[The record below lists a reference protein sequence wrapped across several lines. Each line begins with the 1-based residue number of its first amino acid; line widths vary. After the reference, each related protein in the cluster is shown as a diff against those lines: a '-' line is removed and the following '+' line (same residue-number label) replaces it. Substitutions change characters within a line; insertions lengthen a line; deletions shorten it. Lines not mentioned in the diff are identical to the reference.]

1 MRNRVAILTN
11 SIIKITHLTKF
22 PKQSDTISYL
32 STKQDSITANT
43 LKNLKKLK
51 LILGDQLNH
60 SHSWFD
66 EDGTNTL
73 FVMMEM
79 RQETDYVRHH
89 IQKVV
94 GFFLA
99 MRHFAKA
106 ITERGFRVKYYQ
118 LDDENNHQNIEAN
131 LNQLIAE
138 QSIQHFEYQLPD
150 EYRLDKQLQNYCEKL
165 NKKGITTKAVDTEH
179 FLSERMDVYE
189 MFKNKKTYLMETFY
203 RKMRKKYHILM
214 ETDGKTPLT
223 GKWNYDAEN
232 RKKLPKKITI
242 PPPKNYYRDV
252 TGIVEMLKKAE
263 VKTIGRIKPKHFDW
277 AVTRSES
284 MEILDDFIRFRLHS
298 FGKYQDA
305 MTERDAYL
313 FHSRISF
320 AMNVKLL
327 HPLDVIHATIGYWQY
342 HKNTIDI
349 AQVEGFVRQ
358 IIGWREYMR
367 GIYWAKMPE
376 FATLNYFENTA
387 KLPDF
392 FWTGKTDMNCQSHAI
407 NQSLDKAYAHHIQ
420 RLMVTGNFMSL
431 LGVHPDEADEW
442 YLGIYMD
449 AIEWVE
455 ITNTR
460 GMSQFADGGIVGTK
474 PYVAS
479 ANYMHKMGEYCS
491 NCKYDRKKKYGENA
505 CPLNSLYWDFYDRNR
520 EQLGKNPRIGM
531 MYRIWDKM
539 DSEEQSKIL
548 AQAKK
553 YKENVEVL

>member
-1 MRNRVAILTN
+1 M
-11 SIIKITHLTKF
+11 
-22 PKQSDTISYL
+22 
-32 STKQDSITANT
+32 
-43 LKNLKKLK
+43 KKLK

-66 EDGTNTL
+66 EKDADTL

-99 MRHFAKA
+99 MRHFAEA
-106 ITERGFRVKYYQ
+106 IQNKGFEVKYFK
-118 LDDENNHQNIEAN
+118 LEDDDNCQKLEDN
-131 LNQLIAE
+131 LQQLIE
-138 QSIQHFEYQLPD
+138 SQSIEYFEYQLPD
-150 EYRLDKQLQNYCEKL
+150 EYRLDEQLTNYCDKL
-165 NKKGITTKAVDTEH
+165 NEKGITTKAVDSEH

-203 RKMRKKYHILM
+203 RTMRRKYRILM
-214 ETDGKTPLT
+214 EQDGKKPLT

-242 PPPKNYYRDV
+242 PPPKHFFRNV
-252 TGIVEMLKKAE
+252 TDLVEMIKNQGVE
-263 VKTIGRIKPKHFDW
+263 TIGKIEPKYFDW
-277 AVTRSES
+277 AMTRAES
-284 MEILDDFIRFRLHS
+284 LEILEEFIRFRLHS

-313 FHSRISF
+313 FHSRLSF

-327 HPLDVIHATIGYWQY
+327 HPLDVVYASMSYWQA
-342 HKNTIDI
+342 HKETIDI
-349 AQVEGFVRQ
+349 AQIEGFVRQ

-367 GIYWAKMPE
+367 GVYWAKMPE
-376 FATLNYFENTA
+376 FATTNFFENTT

-392 FWTGKTDMNCQSHAI
+392 FWTGETDMNCQSHAI

-420 RLMVTGNFMSL
+420 RLMVTGNFAAL
-431 LGVHPDEADEW
+431 LGVHPDEVDAW
-442 YLGIYMD
+442 YLGVYMD

-491 NCKYDRKKKYGENA
+491 NCKYDRKLKYGKNA

-520 EQLGKNPRIGM
+520 DKLGKNPRISM
-531 MYRIWDKM
+531 MYRILDKM
-539 DSEEQSKIL
+539 NPEERAKIL
-548 AQAKK
+548 EQASI
-553 YKENVEVL
+553 YKANVASL